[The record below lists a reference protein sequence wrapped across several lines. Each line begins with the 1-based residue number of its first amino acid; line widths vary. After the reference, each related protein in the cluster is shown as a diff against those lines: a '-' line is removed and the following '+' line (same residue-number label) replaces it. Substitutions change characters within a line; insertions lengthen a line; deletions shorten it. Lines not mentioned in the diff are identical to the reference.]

1 MKNILFK
8 ITVLCLTISSCST
21 SDENITSSD
30 NFDRKLILENTYDNI
45 IVPAFNDFENKLQA
59 LENDATNFSNNVSH
73 NNLENLRKSWEDA
86 YISWQ
91 SVAMFNLRKAEEIFY
106 ADIMNTYP
114 CNESLI
120 ESNIQD
126 SIYEITS
133 FSINNLGSTGFPAF
147 GYLIYGLGGDSNNV
161 LSYYDHVI
169 SNDADKYKAYL
180 IALINNMTYNTKQV
194 INDWTNNRDAFVYSS
209 GNTSTSSLNL
219 IINDFLQYFEKRV
232 REAKIATPSSIRGDL
247 VPKPNQIESLYK
259 ADINKTLLESAFSS
273 VERFYYGYSY
283 SGLSNGTGLEDYL
296 IALENTDDLRNEIDN
311 QIDDVNQK
319 ISLLDNNFI
328 LQLENNP
335 QAMWDVFYSMQNLV
349 TYTKSDMLSKFNI
362 SSDYMD
368 NDGD

>member
-1 MKNILFK
+1 MRNILFK
-8 ITVLCLTISSCST
+8 FIVLCLIISSCST

-45 IVPAFNDFENKLQA
+45 IMPAFNDLNNKLQI
-59 LENDATNFSNNVSH
+59 LESNIVNFTNDASQS
-73 NNLENLRKSWEDA
+73 NLEVVRISWENA

-91 SVAMFNLRKAEEIFY
+91 SVAMFNIRKAEEIFF

-114 CNESLI
+114 CNENI
-120 ESNIQD
+120 INNNIQD
-126 SIYEITS
+126 SIYEIS
-133 FSINNLGSTGFPAF
+133 SISINNLGSTGFPAI
-147 GYLIYGLGGDSNNV
+147 GYLIYGLGGDNTNV
-161 LSYYDHVI
+161 VSYYN

-180 IALINNMTYNTKQV
+180 TALINNMTYNTNQV
-194 INDWTNNRDAFVYSS
+194 INDWTNNRDAFVNSS

-259 ADINKTLLESAFSS
+259 PEINKILLESAFLA

-283 SGLSNGTGLEDYL
+283 TGLSNGTGLEDYL
-296 IALENTDDLRNEIDN
+296 IALDNTDDLRNAIDN
-311 QIDDVNQK
+311 QIDDINQK

-328 LQLENNP
+328 FQLENNP
-335 QAMWDVFYSMQNLV
+335 QAMWDIFYSMQNLV

>member
-1 MKNILFK
+1 MKKILFK
-8 ITVLCLTISSCST
+8 YIILCLIITSCST
-21 SDENITSSD
+21 NDDNITSSD

-45 IVPAFNDFENKLQA
+45 IIPAYNDLENKLQI
-59 LENDATNFSNNVSH
+59 LESNIVNFTNDASQS
-73 NNLENLRKSWEDA
+73 NLEVVRTSWENA

-91 SVAMFNLRKAEEIFY
+91 SVAMFNIRKAEEIFF

-114 CNESLI
+114 CNENI
-120 ESNIQD
+120 INNNIQD
-126 SIYEITS
+126 SIYEIS
-133 FSINNLGSTGFPAF
+133 SISINNLGSTGFPAI
-147 GYLIYGLGGDSNNV
+147 GYLIYGLGGDNTNV
-161 LSYYDHVI
+161 VSYYN

-180 IALINNMTYNTKQV
+180 TALINNMTYNTKQV
-194 INDWTNNRDAFVYSS
+194 INDWTNNRDAFVNSS

-259 ADINKTLLESAFSS
+259 PEINKILLENAFLA

-283 SGLSNGTGLEDYL
+283 TGLSNGTGLEDYL
-296 IALENTDDLRNEIDN
+296 IALENTDDLRNAIDN
-311 QIDDVNQK
+311 QINDINQK

-335 QAMWDVFYSMQNLV
+335 QAMWDIFYSMQNLV

>member
-8 ITVLCLTISSCST
+8 IIVLCLTVSSCNT
-21 SDENITSSD
+21 NDDNISSSD
-30 NFDRKLILENTYDNI
+30 NFDRKEILENTYDNI
-45 IVPAFNDFENKLQA
+45 IMPAFIDLENKLQS
-59 LENDATNFSNNVSH
+59 LQSNTINFSNEASQ
-73 NNLENLRKSWEDA
+73 NNLKTLRKSWEHA

-91 SVAMFNLRKAEEIFY
+91 SVAMFNIRKAEEIFF
-106 ADIMNTYP
+106 AEVMNTYP
-114 CNESLI
+114 CNEDII
-120 ESNIQD
+120 ENNVQD
-126 SIYEITS
+126 SIFEITS

-147 GYLIYGLGGDSNNV
+147 GYLIYGLGGDSTNV
-161 LSYYDHVI
+161 LSYYN
-169 SNDADKYKAYL
+169 SSEGDKYKAYL
-180 IALINNMTYNTKQV
+180 SALINNMTYSTDLI
-194 INDWTNNRDAFVYSS
+194 INDWTENRNDFVNSS

-219 IINDFLQYFEKRV
+219 IINDFLYYFEKRV

-259 ADINKTLLESAFSS
+259 PDINKTLLESAFSS

>member
-1 MKNILFK
+1 MRNILFK
-8 ITVLCLTISSCST
+8 FIVLCLIISSCST
-21 SDENITSSD
+21 NDENITSSD

-45 IVPAFNDFENKLQA
+45 IMPAFNDLNNKLQI
-59 LENDATNFSNNVSH
+59 LESNIVNFTNDASQS
-73 NNLENLRKSWEDA
+73 NLEVLRTSWENA

-91 SVAMFNLRKAEEIFY
+91 SVAMFNIRKAEEIFF

-114 CNESLI
+114 CNENI
-120 ESNIQD
+120 INNNIQD
-126 SIYEITS
+126 SIYEIS
-133 FSINNLGSTGFPAF
+133 SISINNLGSTGFPAI
-147 GYLIYGLGGDSNNV
+147 GYLIYGLGEDNTNIV
-161 LSYYDHVI
+161 SYYN

-180 IALINNMTYNTKQV
+180 IGLINNMTSNTNQV
-194 INDWTNNRDAFVYSS
+194 INDWTNNRDAFVNSS

-259 ADINKTLLESAFSS
+259 PEINKILLESAFSA

-283 SGLSNGTGLEDYL
+283 SGLSDGTGLEDYL
-296 IALENTDDLRNEIDN
+296 MALENTDDLRNAIDN
-311 QIDDVNQK
+311 QIDDINQK

-328 LQLENNP
+328 FQLENNP
-335 QAMWDVFYSMQNLV
+335 QAMWDIFYSMQNLV